1 MKKEPWPEPK
11 WQEKGAGLIPVMALL
26 GFLGIFGSIWVTK
39 FASGLKS
46 QKRYTLDFE
55 ISYLKDYLGEQI
67 HCSDTL
73 ARARE
78 LHGISTNSQLCSPG
92 NRFFFPIYRSTF
104 EGPSLPLG
112 SLANGVQNSTKVGD
126 WWVRGQCLWDT
137 NNPERTTLMIRVA
150 RPKVAP
156 GSTGFQTDPLN
167 NSKVL
172 DWQNDKLILF
182 GDPTQDSTLDPI
194 CQDTI
199 PRLSGGANATLLGFN
214 VGMISTRTRLDTD
227 ELGKIYD
234 WYKTQCDANVNQL
247 KSEKNY
253 IESIPLSRRT
263 TAQKARLNALKGTNG
278 LISTAQKNCDNQAN
292 SFDGPRKL
300 AGYQRLNP
308 STINITNQTQRAGDP
323 PWWPPEV
330 NYVDFDLPLGT
341 SMVEL
346 DISGQWQGTD
356 DLGIDIISSIMTIEL
371 SSSTSSAGKYYG
383 TQMIKIGSDIYKS
396 RSVRFLPTQIG
407 SDIPASNI
415 RTIRGAETQWS
426 TTQAAWANNKFLLPM
441 ILCLTSS
448 PCQKIRYVERIPN
461 HTTIPSTYGQI
472 KNSPNDGK
480 AYWWSTV
487 TAKFFGS

>member
-1 MKKEPWPEPK
+1 MQKDQWPAPK
-11 WQEKGAGLIPVMALL
+11 WQEKGAGLIPVMAFL

-46 QKRYTLDFE
+46 QKRHTLDFE
-55 ISYLKDYLGEQI
+55 INYLKDYLGEQI

-73 ARARE
+73 ARARQ
-78 LHGISTNSQLCSPG
+78 LHGQSTNSQLCAPG

-112 SLANGVQNSTKVGD
+112 SLANGVQNGTKVGD

-137 NNPERTTLMIRVA
+137 NTPGRTTLVIRAA

-156 GSTGFQTDPLN
+156 GSSGFHTDPLN
-167 NSKVL
+167 GSKVL

-182 GDPTQDSTLDPI
+182 GDPTQDASLDPI
-194 CQDTI
+194 CEYSI
-199 PRLSGGANATLLGFN
+199 PRVSGGANTTLLGFN
-214 VGMISTRTRLDTD
+214 VGMISTRTRLDKD
-227 ELGKIYD
+227 ALDKIFD
-234 WYKTQCDANVNQL
+234 WYKTQCDLYVNQL

-253 IESIPLSRRT
+253 IDSMPVSQRT
-263 TAQKARLNALKGTNG
+263 NTQRARLEVLRGRNG
-278 LISTAQKNCDNQAN
+278 LIRTAEINCDNQAD

-308 STINITNQTQRAGDP
+308 SIINITNQTQRAGEP

-330 NYVDFDLPLGT
+330 NYVDFDLPPGT
-341 SMVEL
+341 SVVEL
-346 DISGQWQGTD
+346 DISGQWQGAFD
-356 DLGIDIISSIMTIEL
+356 SGIDVTSSVITIEL
-371 SSSTSSAGKYYG
+371 SSSTSNAATYYG
-383 TQMIKIGSDIYKS
+383 TQMIKIGSDLYKS

-415 RTIRGAETQWS
+415 RTIKNGEGQWS
-426 TTQAAWANNKFLLPM
+426 STQPAWTNDRFHTPKV
-441 ILCLTSS
+441 LCLTSS
-448 PCQKIRYVERIPN
+448 PCQKIRYMERITN
-461 HTTIPSTYGQI
+461 HTTIPSTFGQI
-472 KNSPNDGK
+472 KNSANDGR